1 MFGCSKILEE
11 VALLLKKKKKQT
23 HVADDVLKFKF
34 GGESLLNKKKKKN
47 VSFVRPCRTYSVRS
61 SYVS

>member
-34 GGESLLNKKKKKN
+34 GGESLLNKKKKKTYRL
-47 VSFVRPCRTYSVRS
+47 FVHAARIQ
-61 SYVS
+61 